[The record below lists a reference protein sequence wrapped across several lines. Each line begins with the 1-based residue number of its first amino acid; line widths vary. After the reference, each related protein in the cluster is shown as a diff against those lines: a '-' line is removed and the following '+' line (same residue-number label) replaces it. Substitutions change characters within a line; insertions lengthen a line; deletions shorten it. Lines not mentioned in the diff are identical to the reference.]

1 MAFTEEEVKKYSK
14 KIEDYIEKIRPK
26 EDLRSK
32 VDISYKIERQS
43 IIIFE
48 IRENMSKKKY
58 ESPIAKTT
66 YIHKENIWKIYWMRA
81 DSKWHSYEPKEEV
94 KTLDTFIKTVE
105 EDKYCC
111 FWG

>member
-1 MAFTEEEVKKYSK
+1 MAFTEEEIKKYSK
-14 KIEDYIEKIRPK
+14 KIEDYVEKIRPK

-32 VDISYKIERQS
+32 VDISYKIDMQS

-48 IRENMSKKKY
+48 IRENMSKKKI

-66 YIHKENIWKIYWMRA
+66 YIRKENIWKIYWMRA
-81 DSKWHSYEPKEEV
+81 DLKWHSYEPKEEV
-94 KTLDTFIKTVE
+94 KALDTFIKTVE
-105 EDKYCC
+105 EDKFCC